1 MRPAGGRLQ
10 KVADFKN
17 ITTLGQLLVR
27 RRKELG
33 IKQKEMAAM
42 IRNRDGKPL
51 LATYLNYLEYDRG
64 KPPDYLIDQMAELLK
79 MPHDVLYFY
88 VRRLPNDIGP
98 KDSVDQERI
107 VAAYEALRGELNG
120 SKPDSL

>member
-17 ITTLGQLLVR
+17 IPTLGQLLVR

-107 VAAYEALRGELNG
+107 VAA
-120 SKPDSL
+120 

>member
-1 MRPAGGRLQ
+1 MRPAERRSKWSAG
-10 KVADFKN
+10 FKN
-17 ITTLGQLLVR
+17 MTTLGQLLVR

-51 LATYLNYLEYDRG
+51 SATYLNYLEYDRG
-64 KPPDYLIDQMAELLK
+64 NPPDYLIDQMAELLK
-79 MPHDVLYFY
+79 MPRDVLYFY
-88 VRRLPNDIGP
+88 VRRLPNDMGP
-98 KDSVDQERI
+98 KDGVDQERI